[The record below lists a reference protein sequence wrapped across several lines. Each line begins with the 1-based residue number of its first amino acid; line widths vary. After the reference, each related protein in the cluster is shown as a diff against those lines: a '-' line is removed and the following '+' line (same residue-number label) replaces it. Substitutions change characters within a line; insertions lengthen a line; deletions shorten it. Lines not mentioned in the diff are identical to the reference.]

1 MLTTIVPV
9 ILAGGSGTRLWPLS
23 RADYPKQFL
32 ALGGEQTLLQET
44 ALRLHGTAAQ
54 PPLVVCSEKHRFLTA
69 EQLQQAGIKDAD
81 IMLEPVARNTTPAIA
96 VAAWHALHRDPE
108 SLLLVMPADHLI
120 PDVEAFRLLLEPAA
134 IEARNGHLVT
144 LGIAPARPETGYG
157 YIEAGDKAGIGTG
170 DATAAL
176 KVNRFI
182 EKPDAATAARLID
195 AGNCYWNAGIF
206 VFTAKVFLDAL
217 QSLKPEIH
225 ELTRK
230 AVEGST
236 TDLDFIRLD
245 VESFAACENISVDY
259 AVMEQS
265 SNTVVLP
272 FNTAWSDIGSWDAVH
287 QVAAK
292 DDRHNCA
299 VGDVI
304 FEDCS
309 DCHVHASSRLVTA
322 LGLQNVSIIETP
334 DAVMV
339 LDMASAQGIKR
350 VIERLKKDDRQE
362 LTTHRT
368 CYRPWGNYTS
378 LSQSDRYQVKR
389 IVVKP
394 LATLSLQKHFHR
406 AEHWVVVKG
415 TAVVTVGENETMLT
429 ENESTYIPLGIV
441 HRLHNPGS
449 IPLELIEVQ
458 SGSYLGEDDIVRIG
472 DEYGRS

>member
-1 MLTTIVPV
+1 MTTIVPV

-54 PPLVVCSEKHRFLTA
+54 PPLVVCSEQHRFLTA
-69 EQLQQAGIKDAD
+69 EQLQQAGINDAD
-81 IMLEPVARNTTPAIA
+81 IMLEPAARNTTPAIA
-96 VAAWHALHRDPE
+96 VAAWHAILRDPE

-134 IEARNGHLVT
+134 IEAGNGHLVT
-144 LGIAPARPETGYG
+144 LGIAPTHPETGYG
-157 YIEAGDKAGIGTG
+157 YIEAGAEIASSGSGET
-170 DATAAL
+170 TPAL

-182 EKPDAATAARLID
+182 EKPDAVTAARLID

-206 VFTAKVFLDAL
+206 VFTAQVFLDAL
-217 QSLKPEIH
+217 QSLKPEMH

-230 AVEGST
+230 AVEGAT

-245 VESFAACENISVDY
+245 VEPFAACEDISVDY

-272 FNTAWSDIGSWDAVH
+272 FNTAWSDIGSWDAIH
-287 QVAAK
+287 QVGAK
-292 DDRHNCA
+292 DDRNNSA

-304 FEDCS
+304 FDDCS
-309 DCHVHASSRLVTA
+309 DCHVHASSRLVTI
-322 LGLQNVSIIETP
+322 LGLKNVSVIETP
-334 DAVMV
+334 DAVLV
-339 LDMASAQGIKR
+339 LDMANAQGIKR
-350 VIERLKKDDRQE
+350 IIEQLKKDDREE
-362 LTTHRT
+362 LTTHQT

-378 LSQSDRYQVKR
+378 LSRADRYQVKR

-415 TAVVTVGENETMLT
+415 TAVVTIGEEEIMLT
-429 ENESTYIPLGIV
+429 ENESTYIPLGAV
-441 HRLHNPGS
+441 HRMHNPGS